1 MGLYLGRRAEAG
13 SSEGRVRLQT
23 VKYWYGLEM
32 LGRLGQP
39 TQRIRPDNGSL
50 LPADR
55 RDRD

>member
-1 MGLYLGRRAEAG
+1 
-13 SSEGRVRLQT
+13 

-32 LGRLGQP
+32 LDRLGQP

-50 LPADR
+50 LSADR